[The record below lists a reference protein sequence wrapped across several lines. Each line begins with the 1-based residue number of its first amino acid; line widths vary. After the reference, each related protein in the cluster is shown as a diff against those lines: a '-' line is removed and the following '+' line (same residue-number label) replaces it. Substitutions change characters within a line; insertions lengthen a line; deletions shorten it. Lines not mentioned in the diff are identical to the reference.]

1 MWTGNKSYR
10 NTPRPAKVSSA
21 CRQKQCRVVFIFPK
35 SYKWVFA
42 LALGY
47 AIVLF
52 VLSLTNVPLS
62 RLDASTD
69 GGLRNENSNVTLL
82 IWWRPFGNR
91 DPLPDCAVRYGI
103 QGCTLTT
110 KRGAYARA
118 DAVIIHHRELMRNWS
133 ALPSA
138 PRPPRQKWI
147 WMNFESPSHSGS
159 LIGLDGVFNLTMSY
173 RRGSDVFLPYG
184 YLQPRRGERDP
195 TPQVSARHKRGIV
208 AWIVSNW
215 NEQHERVRFYRN
227 LRRYIRVDVFG
238 RDARDLISDSVV
250 RTASRYKFYLAFE
263 NSLHTDYITEKLWRN
278 ALLSGA
284 VPVVLGPPRENYE
297 LFLPADAFIHVK
309 DFSGPRA
316 LAAYLKHLD
325 RNHSLYQRYLNW
337 MRHYSVHV
345 MSFWAEHYCMACRAV
360 QASRH
365 QNKSVSDIALWFES

>member
-1 MWTGNKSYR
+1 MWTENKSYR
-10 NTPRPAKVSSA
+10 DTQRPAKVSSA
-21 CRQKQCRVVFIFPK
+21 SRRKQCSFVFIFSR
-35 SYKWVFA
+35 SYRWVFA

-47 AIVLF
+47 AMVLF
-52 VLSLTNVPLS
+52 ILSLTNLPLT
-62 RLDASTD
+62 RYASTH
-69 GGLRNENSNVTLL
+69 GGMRTENLNVTLL

-91 DPLPDCAVRYGI
+91 DPLPNCAVRYGI
-103 QGCTLTT
+103 QDCTITT
-110 KRGAYARA
+110 KRSAYTRA
-118 DAVIIHHRELMRNWS
+118 DAVIIHHREMMRNWS

-159 LIGLDGVFNLTMSY
+159 LIELDGVFNLTMSY
-173 RRGSDVFLPYG
+173 RRGSDIFLPYG
-184 YLQPRRGERDP
+184 YLQPRKGEIN
-195 TPQVSARHKRGIV
+195 TQQLSARRRQGIV

-215 NEQHERVRFYRN
+215 NEQHERVRFYRI
-227 LRRYIRVDVFG
+227 LRRYVRVDVFG
-238 RDARDLISDSVV
+238 RNARDLVSDNII
-250 RTASRYKFYLAFE
+250 RTVSRYKFYLAFE

-297 LFLPADAFIHVK
+297 LFLPADAFIHVR

-325 RNHSLYQRYLNW
+325 RNHALYQRYLRW
-337 MRHYSVHV
+337 TQHYSVHV
-345 MSFWAEHYCMACRAV
+345 TSFWAEHYCMACRAV

-365 QNKSVSDIALWFES
+365 QNKAVSDIALWFES